1 MIIYFGLGGRR
12 ITPEVLDVI
21 STHTTLCDVQKIFE
35 MPSHYLDDWAI
46 NLQETV
52 LQQEVAL
59 LDRNSSYVITLEEGT
74 LGLRYNASHNGLG
87 VQEIISLRECI
98 LEAYA
103 VYQADP
109 LTAPVTDSW
118 NNLKQNSCNCS
129 MRGIYVG
136 IGRPYQRALPSAL
149 GR

>member
-35 MPSHYLDDWAI
+35 MPSHYLDDWAT

-59 LDRNSSYVITLEEGT
+59 LDRSSSYVITLEEGT
-74 LGLRYNASHNGLG
+74 LGLRYNVSHNGLG
-87 VQEIISLRECI
+87 VQEIISLRERI

-103 VYQADP
+103 IYQADP
-109 LTAPVTDSW
+109 MTAPETDSW
-118 NNLKQNSCNCS
+118 NNLKQKSCVYS
-129 MRGIYVG
+129 KRGIYAR
-136 IGRPYQRALPSAL
+136 I
-149 GR
+149 

>member
-1 MIIYFGLGGRR
+1 MIIHFELGGRR
-12 ITPEVLDVI
+12 ITPEILDVI

-59 LDRNSSYVITLEEGT
+59 LDRSSSYVITLEEGT

-109 LTAPVTDSW
+109 MTAPETDSW
-118 NNLKQNSCNCS
+118 NNLKQKSCVYS
-129 MRGIYVG
+129 KRGIYAR
-136 IGRPYQRALPSAL
+136 I
-149 GR
+149 

>member
-1 MIIYFGLGGRR
+1 MIIYFELGGRR

-21 STHTTLCDVQKIFE
+21 STHTTLRNVQKIFE

-59 LDRNSSYVITLEEGT
+59 LDRSSSYVITLEEGT
-74 LGLRYNASHNGLG
+74 LGLRYNVSYNGLG
-87 VQEIISLRECI
+87 VREIISLRECI
-98 LEAYA
+98 LEAYT

-109 LTAPVTDSW
+109 ATAPLTDSW
-118 NNLKQNSCNCS
+118 NNLKQNSCKRS
-129 MRGIYVG
+129 KRGMYVG
-136 IGRPYQRALPSAL
+136 I
-149 GR
+149 

>member
-1 MIIYFGLGGRR
+1 MIIYFELGGRR
-12 ITPEVLDVI
+12 ITPEILDVI
-21 STHTTLCDVQKIFE
+21 STHTTLRNVQKIFE
-35 MPSHYLDDWAI
+35 IPSHYLDDWAI

-59 LDRNSSYVITLEEGT
+59 LDRSSSYVITLEGGT

-109 LTAPVTDSW
+109 MTAPETDSW
-118 NNLKQNSCNCS
+118 NNLKQKSCVYS
-129 MRGIYVG
+129 KRGIYAR
-136 IGRPYQRALPSAL
+136 I
-149 GR
+149 